1 MARGYS
7 KGKNA
12 MTTSSR
18 VNLNEG
24 ITDPTKERWLTFQD
38 VQNRFPS
45 DQPWRPPTN
54 HGPSGFVSGADEA
67 SNLINGLTL
76 LAAPQPLS
84 FDSRLTVRYVGR
96 AVSDDGCFF
105 LVFLFEGGSFD
116 VLVWVEDDEHRAKL
130 LWRGDQDDFLR
141 SELMMRMFEGR
152 TLEHLR

>member
-1 MARGYS
+1 
-7 KGKNA
+7 